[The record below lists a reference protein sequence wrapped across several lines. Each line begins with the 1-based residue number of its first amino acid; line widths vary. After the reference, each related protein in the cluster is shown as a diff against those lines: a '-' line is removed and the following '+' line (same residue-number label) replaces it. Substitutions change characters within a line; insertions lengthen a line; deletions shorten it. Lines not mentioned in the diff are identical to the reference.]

1 MFATTS
7 FRARYAD
14 GASFEQFLADVSAN
28 AELWQAVAR
37 RVEIPD
43 SVVHDIESVAASG
56 PCWC

>member
-28 AELWQAVAR
+28 GELTD
-37 RVEIPD
+37 ENG
-43 SVVHDIESVAASG
+43 VVLDLPANGHLST
-56 PCWC
+56 